1 MTSRSAVFLAA
12 LILPAVV
19 APGCLKNEPL
29 AEGRMDEV
37 YRLSANQWPEAEPM
51 KLTVAGRPVPSRLTL
66 TREHDLLSS
75 VLDIVKAR
83 EKVFAESRR
92 MQLRVA
98 DDLGDMLADILRD
111 MAERTRGWAESSD
124 DYAQA
129 DGRDKWAADTA
140 GILSLLHRID
150 RGRAVADPREA
161 LDPERSRWAALA
173 PVLRSVI
180 TVMMHRMELE
190 TGDGG
195 LLSALENQRSLPVA
209 FVLRGAFRLA
219 SLKMPAD
226 APASV
231 LEVFDHGPPTAVGV
245 ENVLRR
251 RLLELRDKAEQN
263 RRPPSSKKMT
273 RYLKAVPILLRSI
286 ARAIEQWDKFYLASA
301 EIGATGN
308 GPMLSLVA
316 DVQPGHVVRI
326 DEVHKMAPLVTL
338 EGRTRVNLWQTQ
350 EPGDGPRRTH
360 IQFINERGG
369 RVAVRFESWV
379 YGLVGLFAFPI
390 EDWGLDELVITRT
403 RPERHRREMTIDMM
417 MTARKYGA
425 AGEDRRRMIR
435 IRTVRQLE
443 VTTTGDT
450 VDRRVRNDLRFE
462 YWRPDRMWYYDRT
475 SQKALPK
482 L

>member
-1 MTSRSAVFLAA
+1 MTTRQAVLLTLLVLAA
-12 LILPAVV
+12 VA
-19 APGCLKNEPL
+19 APGCLKNDAL

-37 YRLSANQWPEAEPM
+37 YRPSVNRWPEAEPI

-83 EKVFAESRR
+83 EKVFSESRR
-92 MQLRVA
+92 MQLLVA
-98 DDLGDMLADILRD
+98 DDLGDMLAGILRD

-124 DYAQA
+124 DYAKT
-129 DGRDKWAADTA
+129 DGREKWAGDTA
-140 GILSLLHRID
+140 GILSLLYRID

-161 LDPERSRWAALA
+161 LDPERSRWAAVA

-190 TGDGG
+190 TGDQG
-195 LLSALENQRSLPVA
+195 LLSALEDQRSLPVA

-219 SLKMPAD
+219 SLEMPAD
-226 APASV
+226 APATV

-251 RLLELRDKAEQN
+251 RLLELRDKAEEG

-273 RYLKAVPILLRSI
+273 RYLKAVPILLRNI
-286 ARAIEQWDKFYLASA
+286 ARGVEQWDKFYLASA
-301 EIGATGN
+301 EIGTTGS

-316 DVQPGHVVRI
+316 DVQPGQVVRI
-326 DEVHKMAPLVTL
+326 DAVHKMAPLVTL
-338 EGRTRVNLWQTQ
+338 EGRTRVNLWQTS
-350 EPGDGPRRTH
+350 EPDGGPKRVH
-360 IQFINERGG
+360 VQFVDERGG

-379 YGLVGLFAFPI
+379 YGLVSLFAFPI

-403 RPERHRREMTIDMM
+403 RPERHRREMIVDMM

-425 AGEDRRRMIR
+425 GDEDRRRMIR
-435 IRTVRQLE
+435 LRTVRRLE

-450 VDRRVRNDLRFE
+450 VDRRVRTDLRFE

-475 SQKALPK
+475 SYKVLPK